1 MSLTLLF
8 FIQQVHSYIDTIE
21 LFPWVKRGFSFQYQT
36 LHVVWY
42 TFSNQPI
49 HPQIVRRQSCFPLNN
64 RRTALTNKFLF
75 PAISSKKRPWPTFWI
90 ACINVWL
97 DEGFSPNRGHEER
110 PRAIYYVPEAAKEEV
125 QSCGISLLNYN
136 LLIDG
141 DSCRLSRMIILLF
154 ICSYFQLV
162 LPLPNS

>member
-1 MSLTLLF
+1 MNFQKSCVSSIHARSTVHWTLLPEFKSPGSHMSLTLVLGL

-49 HPQIVRRQSCFPLNN
+49 HPQIVRRQSCFPFNN
-64 RRTALTNKFLF
+64 RRTAITNEFPF
-75 PAISSKKRPWPTFWI
+75 PAISSKKKHWLTFWS

-97 DEGFSPNRGHEER
+97 DEGLSPNRGHEER
-110 PRAIYYVPEAAKEEV
+110 PRAIYYVPRQRRSK
-125 QSCGISLLNYN
+125 
-136 LLIDG
+136 
-141 DSCRLSRMIILLF
+141 CRVAG
-154 ICSYFQLV
+154 Y
-162 LPLPNS
+162 PNNF